1 MTVLY
6 GSRCFFIFV
15 LNTYLDLVTMF
26 REHVPADT
34 HHSSCSARHTGDKAQ
49 GGAPKRIE
57 ERESTCRRYSFYF
70 EGVAGLC
77 RVDPQ

>member
-1 MTVLY
+1 
-6 GSRCFFIFV
+6 
-15 LNTYLDLVTMF
+15 MF

-49 GGAPKRIE
+49 GRASKRIE
-57 ERESTCRRYSFYF
+57 ESCSFFF

-77 RVDPQ
+77 TVE